1 MARCLPRLRLRRPC
15 PPTAVLRLPAALR
28 LLAVLRHPARRLP
41 PLPPRPQL
49 GLVRHEERGRPIVQ
63 VLYDLSV
70 LRTEASTRGIGRYV
84 ATLGEGLADEFGHRS
99 HQTAGSAPELLGL
112 SRLSAYGRAEITR
125 DVRAEI
131 ARLSARDERDGHAN
145 WAYRMRFHAGR
156 ASRKLRP
163 DVFHQGHPNATPLG
177 KLGCPRVVTAHD
189 LIPLLYPDR
198 YLDWRDGWAP
208 GRQLLDERRY
218 RTADHVIAISETTA
232 SDLVKLLGISS
243 KKISVVY
250 NGVDLALWSP
260 EPQPHDRRVRK
271 DLGVDDKCYVLY
283 VGAADWRKNFEGM
296 LQAVLEA
303 RRRSPELELT
313 LVWAASLDAATQARL
328 RQRLRE
334 ADAAD
339 AVKMVGYVS
348 DRDLG
353 SLFRGAVAQL
363 FVSRAEGFGYPVVEA
378 MAAGC
383 PVITSNVSSMAEVA
397 AQAAI
402 TVDPEDHRAIAD
414 AIVTF
419 ADNATERRRYG
430 AAGVARAGYFS
441 VERMARGTF
450 DVYSQVSR

>member
-1 MARCLPRLRLRRPC
+1 
-15 PPTAVLRLPAALR
+15 
-28 LLAVLRHPARRLP
+28 
-41 PLPPRPQL
+41 
-49 GLVRHEERGRPIVQ
+49 
-63 VLYDLSV
+63 
-70 LRTEASTRGIGRYV
+70 
-84 ATLGEGLADEFGHRS
+84 
-99 HQTAGSAPELLGL
+99 
-112 SRLSAYGRAEITR
+112 
-125 DVRAEI
+125 
-131 ARLSARDERDGHAN
+131 
-145 WAYRMRFHAGR
+145 
-156 ASRKLRP
+156 
-163 DVFHQGHPNATPLG
+163 
-177 KLGCPRVVTAHD
+177 
-189 LIPLLYPDR
+189 
-198 YLDWRDGWAP
+198 
-208 GRQLLDERRY
+208 
-218 RTADHVIAISETTA
+218 
-232 SDLVKLLGISS
+232 
-243 KKISVVY
+243 
-250 NGVDLALWSP
+250 ALWSP

-441 VERMARGTF
+441 VERMAGGTF